1 MSGALL
7 KLIDLRK
14 CKMTSQRP
22 DQLYTAQRPAEKEL
36 DSIYSPPQPAPPL
49 TRRQLQCL
57 YWVMQGKS
65 ANDIGGILGI
75 SGRTVEDHLVK
86 ACSHFDVRSR
96 HQAAWIA
103 YERGYLRDL
112 DP

>member
-1 MSGALL
+1 
-7 KLIDLRK
+7 
-14 CKMTSQRP
+14 
-22 DQLYTAQRPAEKEL
+22 
-36 DSIYSPPQPAPPL
+36 
-49 TRRQLQCL
+49 
-57 YWVMQGKS
+57 MQGKS

-86 ACSHFDVRSR
+86 ACNHFDVRSR